1 MQRAKD
7 PFVTLT
13 EGVYRLIQKGRG
25 VRGGRSARG
34 GESGPVRDVPARAP
48 PDELGRTDHDGQA
61 QAGIEMTE
69 WTQIDRVV
77 GDWDQ
82 PEVEPWERKLFSAS
96 EG

>member
-1 MQRAKD
+1 
-7 PFVTLT
+7 
-13 EGVYRLIQKGRG
+13 
-25 VRGGRSARG
+25 
-34 GESGPVRDVPARAP
+34 
-48 PDELGRTDHDGQA
+48 
-61 QAGIEMTE
+61 MTE